1 MTNATTNGAETMTI
15 EQLQKEIDALNAKS
29 AQIKKENT
37 AQGEWPKLSKKWKL
51 QKWVLALSESINK

>member
-1 MTNATTNGAETMTI
+1 MTI